1 MLLEALGPDSAP
13 DYVDSCTSVSKT
25 EAPLVHDEVQKQFP
39 FMKTA
44 FSVCNWNATSII
56 KLPVRDWLPLL
67 VYDEESRQVG
77 GSQAGEAGVVV
88 VVTCGEVGKQQG

>member
-1 MLLEALGPDSAP
+1 M
-13 DYVDSCTSVSKT
+13 
-25 EAPLVHDEVQKQFP
+25 
-39 FMKTA
+39 
-44 FSVCNWNATSII
+44 
-56 KLPVRDWLPLL
+56 RDWLPLL